1 MAVRLKDHL
10 NDPVTQHMR
19 PEFVGLRSDQTVGE
33 ALAAL
38 RTQPPAGRILYFYV
52 LDAENRLHGVLP
64 TRRLLLSP
72 LDRPVSD
79 IMVRHVVAIPATATV
94 LDACEFFTLHR
105 LLAFPVVDEERH
117 VLGIVDVDL
126 YTEGLSEVGGGEEE
140 GGLGR
145 GDDLFQLIG
154 VHVSQARPVSLRAA
168 FRNRLPW
175 LLCSLGGGV
184 VAALLSW
191 LYQAELQSTV
201 ALALFIP
208 VVLGLAESM
217 SIQSVSLALQA
228 LHGQPPHGSGFLLRL
243 RRELM
248 TGLALGVACG
258 LLVGVIALVWLGR
271 LRVGLS
277 LFGGIAGGVTGAAVL
292 GLTLP
297 NLLRR
302 LRLDPRVAAGPVALA
317 LADMLSI
324 LLYLNLARW
333 LLR

>member
-1 MAVRLKDHL
+1 
-10 NDPVTQHMR
+10 MR
-19 PEFVGLRSDQTVGE
+19 CLRPCERSHRPGD
-33 ALAAL
+33 
-38 RTQPPAGRILYFYV
+38 ILYFYV
-52 LDAENRLHGVLP
+52 LDTENRLHGVIP
-64 TRRLLLSP
+64 IRRLLLSP

-79 IMVRHVVAIPATATV
+79 IMVRHVIAIPAKATV

-105 LLAFPVVDEERH
+105 LLAFPVVNEERH
-117 VLGIVDVDL
+117 VLGVVDVDL
-126 YTEGLSEVGGGEEE
+126 YTEGLSEVAGGGDES
-140 GGLGR
+140 GLGQ

-154 VHVSQARPVSLRAA
+154 VHVSQTRPVSLRAA
-168 FRNRLPW
+168 YRGRLPW

-191 LYQAELQSTV
+191 LYKAELQSTV
-201 ALALFIP
+201 ALTLFIP

-228 LHGQPPHGSGFLLRL
+228 LHGQPPHWSVFLPKL

-248 TGLALGVACG
+248 TGLALGVTCG
-258 LLVGVIALVWLGR
+258 LLVGVIASVWLGGPT
-271 LRVGLS
+271 VGLS
-277 LFGGIAGGVTGAAVL
+277 LLGGIAGGVTGAAVL
-292 GLTLP
+292 GLALP
-297 NLLRR
+297 NLLRL

-333 LLR
+333 LLH